1 MSLTPALFK
10 ADPSI
15 VPLQTYLGTVGMP
28 GRTAYFG
35 LNRVG
40 KPKSGETLVVSAA
53 SGAVGSVVGQLA
65 KKYGCKVIGIAGGE
79 EKCAYVKNVLNL
91 VNNHFSQ

>member
-1 MSLTPALFK
+1 
-10 ADPSI
+10 
-15 VPLQTYLGTVGMP
+15 MP

-53 SGAVGSVVGQLA
+53 SGAVGAVVGDGARDGATTGAIEGAEVDVVEPHIFDIFNKILS
-65 KKYGCKVIGIAGGE
+65 E
-79 EKCAYVKNVLNL
+79 YV
-91 VNNHFSQ
+91 